1 MPFLGA
7 FGSSAIASTWS
18 PGNPKWEVRGY
29 QAVVTQVFV
38 GAGINWLG
46 EFAPEIVGVLR
57 RKKTKG
63 K

>member
-1 MPFLGA
+1 
-7 FGSSAIASTWS
+7 
-18 PGNPKWEVRGY
+18 VRGY